1 MMDRRR
7 FLRNAALLAAGIVAA
22 DQLALLEHLEP
33 RRLLFPGWSP
43 PAPKGIREQLAD
55 VIYNISPVET
65 PLTSMKRLSGS
76 TFYTWQTSLT

>member
-7 FLRNAALLAAGIVAA
+7 FLRNASLIAAGLIAA
-22 DQLALLEHLEP
+22 DQLALIEHLEP

-43 PAPKGIREQLAD
+43 PAPKSLREQLAD

-65 PLTSMKRLSGS
+65 PFVSARRGGS
-76 TFYTWQTSLT
+76 VYFTWGVNAR